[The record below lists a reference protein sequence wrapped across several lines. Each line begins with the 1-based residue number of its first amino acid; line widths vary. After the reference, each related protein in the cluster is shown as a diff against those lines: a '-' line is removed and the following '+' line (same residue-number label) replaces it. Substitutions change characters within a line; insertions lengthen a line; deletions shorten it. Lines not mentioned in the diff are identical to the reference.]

1 MDVAEL
7 LADLFGRVDEHI
19 AEILHGLDPTLLD
32 EPPEE
37 GSNPIGWLLWHLT
50 RVADTHVAEI
60 LETEQLW
67 VADGW
72 AGRFG
77 RDPDPLD
84 MGFGHTA
91 EQVAAFRSG
100 STSLLIDYWAAVWER
115 TRGVLASTTP
125 EELDRIVD
133 RRWDPPVSLGVRLV
147 SIADDAI
154 QHAGQAAYVKGV
166 LQRR

>member
-7 LADLFGRVDEHI
+7 LAGLFGRVDEHI
-19 AEILHGLDPTLLD
+19 SEVLDGLDPTLLD
-32 EPPEE
+32 EPAEA
-37 GSNPIGWLLWHLT
+37 GANPIGWLLWHLT
-50 RVADTHVAEI
+50 RVADMHVAEI
-60 LETEQLW
+60 LETDQLW

-77 RDPDPLD
+77 RDPDPWD

-100 STSLLIDYWAAVWER
+100 STTLLGEYWAAVWAR
-115 TRGVLASTTP
+115 TRDVLASTTP

-133 RRWDPPVSLGVRLV
+133 RRWDPPVSLGVRLI

>member
-1 MDVAEL
+1 MDVAAAL
-7 LADLFGRVDEHI
+7 LDLFGRVDEHI
-19 AEILHGLDPTLLD
+19 AEVLDDLDPALLD
-32 EPPEE
+32 VAPEE
-37 GSNPIGWLLWHLT
+37 GANPIGWLVWHLT
-50 RVADTHVAEI
+50 RVADMHVAEI
-60 LETEQLW
+60 LEVDQLW
-67 VADGW
+67 VSDGW

-77 RDPDPLD
+77 RDPDPWD

-91 EQVAAFRSG
+91 EQVAAFRGG
-100 STSLLIDYWAAVWER
+100 SAARLREYWAAVWER
-115 TRGVLASTTP
+115 TRGVLESTTP
-125 EELDRIVD
+125 EDLDRIVD